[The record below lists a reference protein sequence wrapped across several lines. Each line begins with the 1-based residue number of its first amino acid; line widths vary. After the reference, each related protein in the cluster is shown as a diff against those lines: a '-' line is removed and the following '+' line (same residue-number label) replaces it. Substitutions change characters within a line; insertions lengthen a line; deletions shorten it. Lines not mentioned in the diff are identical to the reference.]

1 MILLLILLITLTKQ
15 LLYTF
20 IHFFVTI
27 LVYFSAKNLN
37 RTEAVAGPSLRPSGR
52 SSSVHE
58 IKSRPRPSTF
68 QNVETISKN
77 VSGSTFKKPE
87 AEITPR
93 PRPMTFQNV
102 ETSIA
107 KIGPP
112 TRQLSVGSIKTTTNT
127 TPIGDYLIKF
137 NKFMQ

>member
-1 MILLLILLITLTKQ
+1 MLSLLVLLQ
-15 LLYTF
+15 
-20 IHFFVTI
+20 FF
-27 LVYFSAKNLN
+27 VYFSGKNLN

-77 VSGSTFKKPE
+77 VSGSTFQKPE
-87 AEITPR
+87 PEITPR

-102 ETSIA
+102 ETIS

-127 TPIGDYLIKF
+127 TPKGDYSIKF
-137 NKFMQ
+137 NNFML